1 MIHDSFPFLRN
12 KSQFLIN
19 ILFLHLSPQRMRK
32 WKLEETLQSVEV
44 FREPNYKLEQ
54 YPTSAHLASCILQT
68 ATNNGDIEGKIVA
81 DIGCGT
87 SILSIGAALMGSAYF
102 F

>member
-1 MIHDSFPFLRN
+1 
-12 KSQFLIN
+12 
-19 ILFLHLSPQRMRK
+19 MRK

-87 SILSIGAALMGSAYF
+87 SILSIGAALMGSAHF